1 MENSG
6 RDVNPLDLLNL
17 KSPRSDAELKEHR
30 MELCIACEHF
40 RERSQRCMKCG
51 CFMQLKSTLLMA
63 KCPIGKW

>member
-1 MENSG
+1 MENSD
-6 RDVNPLDLLNL
+6 RDVNPLDLLNPKAL
-17 KSPRSDAELKEHR
+17 RSSDDVKDAR
-30 MELCIACEHF
+30 MDICKACEHF